1 MVRPATDQDLSS
13 IIRIENHAI
22 ETGFAHFG
30 TEPVSREAAT
40 IAFEVAQGKH
50 PWLVKELG
58 GQVVAFARASLWKP
72 RQAYQWTTEVGVYVD
87 PNQQGKGFGKE
98 LYRVLFPELEE
109 RGFQTI
115 VAGIALPN
123 EPSVRLHEAFGMT
136 HIGTFPNMGYKLGEW
151 RSVGYWV
158 KTFVKEA

>member
-13 IIRIENHAI
+13 VIGIENHAI

-30 TEPVSREAAT
+30 TEPVSLESAIASFEAARG
-40 IAFEVAQGKH
+40 VY
-50 PWLVKELG
+50 PWLVKEFDG
-58 GQVVAFARASLWKP
+58 EVVGFARASIWKP
-72 RQAYQWTTEVGVYVD
+72 RQAYQWTTEVGVYID
-87 PNQQGKGFGKE
+87 PSQQGKGFGKE
-98 LYRVLFPELEE
+98 LYRVLFSELEE

-123 EPSVRLHEAFGMT
+123 EPSIRLHEAFGMT

-158 KTFVKEA
+158 RSLVALE

>member
-1 MVRPATDQDLSS
+1 MVRPANEHDLAS
-13 IIRIENHAI
+13 IVRIENHAI

-30 TEPVSREAAT
+30 TELVTSEAANV
-40 IAFEVAQGKH
+40 AWEAAQGKH
-50 PWLVKELG
+50 PWLVKELNVE
-58 GQVVAFARASLWKP
+58 VVAFARATLWKP

-87 PNQQGKGFGKE
+87 SAQQGKGFGKE

-109 RGFQTI
+109 RGFKTI

-123 EPSVRLHEAFGMT
+123 EASVRLHEAFGMT
-136 HIGTFPNMGYKLGEW
+136 HIGTFPNMGYKLDEW

-158 KTFVKEA
+158 KTLVELP